1 MHYVAGFIPAVPPFM
16 EAMLTFPG
24 AKWEMLQRPEEVGRV
39 DGAEIKS
46 KNHILGPNWTE
57 SVVLVFDFG
66 LYAMSGANTDNA
78 HVLLALGHGLP
89 GPARRALCAGV
100 ASAA

>member
-39 DGAEIKS
+39 DGVGCPLS
-46 KNHILGPNWTE
+46 H
-57 SVVLVFDFG
+57 
-66 LYAMSGANTDNA
+66 
-78 HVLLALGHGLP
+78 
-89 GPARRALCAGV
+89 
-100 ASAA
+100 